1 MDTAAAEDCKDAGGG
16 TLLTLDVLPVEML
29 LRILSYLGTRDVG
42 ACAMSGRALALAC
55 DDRALW
61 TRLHEHERVHEE
73 TRWRAAA
80 ARVSGA
86 LRLCSQWNWEQTRM
100 REDAVEGIL
109 DEIIVG
115 IDAIVSAPWHANID
129 LAGLLGHPRFACA
142 ARVHVRVLLD
152 PLIGTPRRAAKALAG
167 PAPYASVGT
176 VIYCTGVRY
185 LHSTKVAVHR
195 GFFDADGV
203 PCGPG
208 LAHTQLFHQGAVA
221 PWRACAGVWHRGH
234 ATTEG
239 GRVWYGDG
247 CRYFGGLDRD
257 YCHGSGC
264 IYGPKGDVAVVG
276 QWKHNV
282 AHGVC
287 SWRGS
292 KRGTEPQSKFVGNA
306 VFAGGRA
313 IGPIA
318 YFADGRLVARV
329 PRPHPLPRLPELSI
343 DPYGFL
349 SVGRDY
355 YWHTDWPRYAHAQYG
370 PSGTTF
376 VTDSFFAHRWPDGA
390 LVIGKTH
397 GEYYYEQPEYRP
409 LLLIDACGGI
419 GDDDGAPFLVD
430 LGRDSAFSR
439 DPRTLAV
446 SLHAGTSVD
455 ECHRQIASRDP
466 VTADGPP
473 GLAPDGDHR
482 DDDRQD
488 GVADAPFLGSAPG
501 HGAGARGDGRH
512 GRTDDHALSQQ
523 DFARAIALASPGR
536 VGVDEA
542 DESTMTDGV
551 RVASDLLLAL
561 LDAHTVPPTLA
572 SLCVPSLALS
582 GGRIRDALYLAEK
595 KPVRKT
601 SRLDMTLCTWRRC
614 AVVGAVFEECDF
626 RRARFERCV
635 FYACSFARCAFF
647 GAVFAGTRFVSCS
660 FAYDTQSVPTPASP
674 ARFVVGTDDAGPV
687 LDALGAT
694 VS

>member
-1 MDTAAAEDCKDAGGG
+1 MDTAAAENRKDADGDVP
-16 TLLTLDVLPVEML
+16 LTLDVLPVEIL
-29 LRILSYLGTRDVG
+29 LRVLSCLGTRDVG

-61 TRLHEHERVHEE
+61 TRLHEHERMHEE
-73 TRWRAAA
+73 ARWRTAA
-80 ARVSGA
+80 ARISDTLA
-86 LRLCSQWNWEQTRM
+86 MCSDWNFGETRA
-100 REDAVEGIL
+100 RKDNAKGIL
-109 DEIIVG
+109 DEIITG
-115 IDAIVSAPWHANID
+115 IDAIVSTPWHASID
-129 LAGLLGHPRFACA
+129 LAGLLGHPRLACA
-142 ARVHVRVLLD
+142 VRARVRVLVD
-152 PLIGTPRRAAKALAG
+152 PLMGPPRRAGKALVG

-185 LHSTKVAVHR
+185 LHSTKVAIHR

-221 PWRACAGVWHRGH
+221 PWCACAGVWHRGH
-234 ATTEG
+234 ATTED
-239 GRVWYGDG
+239 GRVWYADG
-247 CRYFGGLDRD
+247 CRYIGGLDRG
-257 YCHGSGC
+257 YCHGSGR
-264 IYGPKGDVAVVG
+264 IYDSEGDVAVVG

-282 AHGVC
+282 AHGAC

-292 KRGTEPQSKFVGNA
+292 KRGIEPHRECVGSA
-306 VFAGGRA
+306 VFVDGRA
-313 IGPIA
+313 VGPIA
-318 YFADGRLVARV
+318 YFADRRLVARV
-329 PRPHPLPRLPELSI
+329 PRPHPSPRLAELSI
-343 DPYGFL
+343 SPYGFL
-349 SVGRDY
+349 SVGQDY
-355 YWHTDWPRYAHAQYG
+355 YWCTDWPRYAHAQYG

-390 LVIGKTH
+390 LVIGKTR

-419 GDDDGAPFLVD
+419 GGGDGAPSLVG
-430 LGRDSAFSR
+430 LGYQSTFSR

-446 SLHAGTSVD
+446 SLRAGPSID
-455 ECHRQIASRDP
+455 ECRREIVNRDP
-466 VTADGPP
+466 MTVDGPP
-473 GLAPDGDHR
+473 GLAPDNGHQDADHQGD
-482 DDDRQD
+482 D
-488 GVADAPFLGSAPG
+488 VPFLESAPG
-501 HGAGARGDGRH
+501 HGARSDGQDSH
-512 GRTDDHALSQQ
+512 TDDDYALAQQ

-536 VGVDEA
+536 VGIDET
-542 DESTMTDGV
+542 DESTMTDDV
-551 RVASDLLLAL
+551 RAASDLLLAL
-561 LDAHTVPPTLA
+561 LDAHTAPRTLT
-572 SLCVPSLALS
+572 SLCAPSLALS
-582 GGRIRDALYLAEK
+582 GGRIRDALYVAEK

-614 AVVGAVFEECDF
+614 VVVGAVFDECDF

-660 FAYDTQSVPTPASP
+660 FAYDTQSVPTPGSP

-687 LDALGAT
+687 LDALGAI